1 MKQEFINTNSHIRQK
16 HFAFTLAEVL
26 ITLAVIGIVAALT
39 MPTLVENYKKKEYST
54 RLKKFYSMM
63 SQAIKLSEIDNGPSG
78 QWIIPTAITDNEGNE
93 DFEKGYDNALS
104 FFNTYFKPYMN
115 IVSTEKVSKEQVGG
129 DKSKPC
135 LRVSLNDGSVFYLS
149 TGNCADIDFDV
160 NGVKPPNETGRDIY
174 KFVFCSNAENSIR
187 NTFSKK
193 ENQNF
198 SVYCHQIT
206 NRDEALESCTKASY
220 RCPCLLQ
227 YDNFEFKDDYP
238 YKL

>member
-1 MKQEFINTNSHIRQK
+1 MKK
-16 HFAFTLAEVL
+16 KFAFTLAETL

-39 MPTLVENYKKKEYST
+39 IPTLVQNYKKKEYST

-78 QWIIPTAITDNEGNE
+78 QWIIPYSVKDEEGNV
-93 DFEKGYDNALS
+93 DWDKSFDSILS
-104 FFNTYFKPYMN
+104 FFNTYHKPYMN
-115 IVSTEKVSKEQVGG
+115 VVSAEKNVKVIEGLAVNDPKQN
-129 DKSKPC
+129 

-149 TGNCADIDFDV
+149 IGSCADIDFDV
-160 NGVKPPNETGRDIY
+160 NGVKPPNKAGRDIY
-174 KFVFCSNAENSIR
+174 KFVICSNAENSIN

-198 SVYCHQIT
+198 SVYCHKIT

>member
-1 MKQEFINTNSHIRQK
+1 MKK
-16 HFAFTLAEVL
+16 KFAFTLAETL
-26 ITLAVIGIVAALT
+26 ITLAVIGIVVALT
-39 MPTLVENYKKKEYST
+39 IPTLVQNYKKKEYST

-78 QWIIPTAITDNEGNE
+78 QWIIPAAIIDKEGNE

-115 IVSTEKVSKEQVGG
+115 VVSIEKYEN
-129 DKSKPC
+129 KP
-135 LRVSLNDGSVFYLS
+135 RVLLNDSSTFLLHTGSCIDF
-149 TGNCADIDFDV
+149 DFDV

-174 KFVFCSNAENSIR
+174 KFVFCSNAENSIN

-198 SVYCHQIT
+198 SVYCSGIA
-206 NRDEALESCTKASY
+206 NRDEALECCTKASY